1 MLMINTNALKTNQT
15 FKNYKELCEYLDE
28 PIKTGK
34 SKQLQLKDWERY
46 FSYKKEGQKFIITE
60 IFDTPKEKIDKR
72 TNGNRSKY
80 VQPFMDYVMST
91 FNEKCIDE
99 YYTISNWSTTLLRLL
114 DKDICNSVY
123 MEDQEI
129 FDNYGKLGVTD
140 LKLYRTYISTVKSI
154 TRNMILKTFGWLEKR
169 DYIKYQEGHKFYYQG
184 EKYNKTVCT
193 NEVNSLIDDIERE
206 ICQQL
211 SDEHFKNK
219 NIKGK
224 QLVYVLQ
231 HSNNKKLLKTYM
243 DMRMKAFNDS
253 DTICSAVND
262 AIWEKDINSNDFV
275 EGKEKCL
282 LSVYKAFRIVNFD
295 SSYEKVNNKQ
305 EIIDIIQELAL
316 RHMMNI
322 KYKRYGEEYCP
333 YDNEFSLDEIRKI
346 NNALFKDSEPKVTL
360 LDMAGEILDELCE
373 DYDNPF
379 FMDLSFAS

>member
-1 MLMINTNALKTNQT
+1 MINTNALKTNQT

-46 FSYKKEGQKFIITE
+46 FSYEKEGQKFIITE
-60 IFDTPKEKIDKR
+60 IFDTPTEKIDKR

-91 FNEKCIDE
+91 FNEKCIGE

-123 MEDQEI
+123 MEDQDI

-169 DYIKYQEGHKFYYQG
+169 DYIKYQEGYKFYYQG
-184 EKYNKTVCT
+184 ETYNKTVCT

-253 DTICSAVND
+253 DIICSAVND

-322 KYKRYGEEYCP
+322 KYKRYEEEYCP

-360 LDMAGEILDELCE
+360 LDIAGEILDELCE